1 MSRLFWIAVGA
12 AGGILVYRRGQQVA
26 ADARER
32 GVVLTA
38 QQVALSTVATVNSVR
53 SVVASQAAQVQQR
66 QGGGSA

>member
-12 AGGILVYRRGQQVA
+12 AGGIWVYRRGQQVA

-38 QQVALSTVATVNSVR
+38 QQVALSTISTVTTVRGAVA
-53 SVVASQAAQVQQR
+53 QQIQTQR
-66 QGGGSA
+66 RAGGAG

>member
-12 AGGILVYRRGQQVA
+12 AGGIWAYRRGQQVV

-38 QQVALSTVATVNSVR
+38 QQVALSTVSTITTVRGAVSDQLQ
-53 SVVASQAAQVQQR
+53 SQRRA
-66 QGGGSA
+66 GGAG